1 MKRIVFTLIEL
12 LVVIA
17 IIAILA
23 AMLLPALN
31 RARESA
37 RQSNCLSN
45 MKQIGVIDQSYA
57 QDFNDYLAASTFIR
71 DGMEEGIVKTWYLNN
86 YLPVSSFKI
95 VRCPSTR
102 QLAIRKYGENWTA
115 LNGEYYGQTLLPN
128 LFYHPSTDPAKME
141 TFISNG
147 LSDTHY
153 PKVTRVRTPSQTFS
167 IAEYYC
173 LSLAWGGET
182 DRGKVGAWLSPME
195 THSALDFYILEAESQ
210 GNHMGRYKSVLF
222 IGGNASKIALVPD
235 QRMIKKKEFWGTKID
250 F

>member
-12 LVVIA
+12 LVVTA

-141 TFISNG
+141 TFISR
-147 LSDTHY
+147 L
-153 PKVTRVRTPSQTFS
+153 P
-167 IAEYYC
+167 E
-173 LSLAWGGET
+173 
-182 DRGKVGAWLSPME
+182 
-195 THSALDFYILEAESQ
+195 
-210 GNHMGRYKSVLF
+210 SVLQAKPF
-222 IGGNASKIALVPD
+222 RSQNTIASVLPGAGRLTAA
-235 QRMIKKKEFWGTKID
+235 R
-250 F
+250 